1 MIMSITEHST
11 YEYIRGD
18 RTILCNGIMARVDLL
33 SAISISADA
42 EGPYVRLYIIGSD
55 PIVRSIDVKDKYK
68 SGLSNEDIRLLLD
81 QLIYD
86 VSEFVQSTRSV
97 FDIQS
102 RFDELSKELLDSRRL
117 YDTSMYD

>member
-1 MIMSITEHST
+1 MSITKHST

-33 SAISISADA
+33 SAISVGADA
-42 EGPYVRLYIIGSD
+42 DGGPYVRLYIIGYD

-68 SGLSNEDIRLLLD
+68 SGLSNEDIILLLD

-102 RFDELSKELLDSRRL
+102 RFDELSKELLASRRL

>member
-1 MIMSITEHST
+1 MSITKHSA

-33 SAISISADA
+33 SAISVGADA
-42 EGPYVRLYIIGSD
+42 DGGPYVRLYIIGYD

>member
-1 MIMSITEHST
+1 MSLIKDT
-11 YEYIRGD
+11 YEYAHRD

-33 SAISISADA
+33 SAISVGADA
-42 EGPYVRLYIIGSD
+42 DGGPYVRLYIIGYD

>member
-1 MIMSITEHST
+1 MSITKHST

-33 SAISISADA
+33 SAISVGADA
-42 EGPYVRLYIIGSD
+42 DGGPYVRLYIIGYD